1 MIGVWGG
8 VAALLLAA
16 AGVVAAAPPKAGAA
30 EAADKPAATPGDAGS
45 PSWVADELRILR
57 SEVESLRQRPDS
69 SAASDIAALRAEVSK
84 LASAQA
90 ELDRRL
96 GGVAGQRP
104 RPVPTTAPGM
114 GMTGAVT
121 FLGLGFALGW
131 VGSQLA
137 HRWRDRRQRIRL

>member
-8 VAALLLAA
+8 SSPSSSL
-16 AGVVAAAPPKAGAA
+16 PPVPSPPPRPRRRRAKP
-30 EAADKPAATPGDAGS
+30 ADKPAATPGDAGS
-45 PSWVADELRILR
+45 SSWVADELRILR
-57 SEVESLRQRPDS
+57 SEVEALRQRPDS

-96 GGVAGQRP
+96 GGA
-104 RPVPTTAPGM
+104 PTPATTRSRHCTWYGHA
-114 GMTGAVT
+114 GAVT